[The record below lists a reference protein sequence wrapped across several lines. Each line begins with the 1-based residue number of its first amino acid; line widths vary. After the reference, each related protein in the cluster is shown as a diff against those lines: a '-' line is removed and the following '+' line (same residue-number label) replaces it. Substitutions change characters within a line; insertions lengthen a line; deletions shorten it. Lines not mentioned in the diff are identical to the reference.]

1 MSRRSAWLLVVIA
14 AVLASAAGLDNGF
27 AYDDLVV
34 IADNASVHALRWPWE
49 YFGESYW
56 GPARGDDLYRPLAV
70 LGFSVQWAIGGGT
83 PFVFHLANVVLY
95 GLSALAVLA
104 LASELMPPRAA
115 LLGALVFAVHPV
127 HVEAVGNVVG
137 QSELITAVLVLLAI
151 TQYVRD
157 RKVGALRRR
166 SAVIIAVLYALA
178 LFVKEHAIVLP
189 ALLVAAELALT
200 PTVFMARRESG
211 EQGARRMR
219 SLLLALTLIAAAY
232 LTVRFVVIGAVT
244 GDAAHPGLVGI
255 GAAGRAWVML
265 ALLPEV
271 ARLMLWPARLYA
283 DYSPQLVAIHATPSA
298 AHILGAL
305 VLLAWITIVAV
316 SWRRSRLFVFLG
328 AWFPITLLLASN
340 VLVPTGVLIA
350 ERTLFLPSVGMAL
363 ALGAAFA
370 VAWPT
375 RSETP
380 TASLRQRWFSAGRM
394 AVCTVLALG
403 ALRSSSRQSA
413 WEDNAAVISTMV
425 AEAPELFRGHL
436 LLGET
441 FAVNGD
447 MYRAEPS
454 LRRAVELYPGFPV
467 AQIDFALSL
476 REVGRCEE
484 ALSHFDAGLAL
495 DPRSQVAQ
503 VNRALCLLQLRRL
516 REARQRAVEGLAE
529 GVSPSAFQLIKWTA
543 DSLMTVT
550 DSVDSRNLFA
560 RSGRRFDRSD
570 KPVNLQVRFVLMP
583 QNPAVGN
590 LQGSSRSETEVKPK

>member
-151 TQYVRD
+151 TVYVRD

-283 DYSPQLVAIHATPSA
+283 DYSPQRVAIHATPSA
-298 AHILGAL
+298 AHNPGAL

-350 ERTLFLPSVGMAL
+350 ERTLFLPSVGVAL

-380 TASLRQRWFSAGRM
+380 TAFLRQRWLSAGRM

-476 REVGRCEE
+476 RGVGRCEE

-495 DPRSQVAQ
+495 DPRSQVAR
-503 VNRALCLLQLRRL
+503 VHRALCLLQLRRL

-529 GVSPSAFQLIKWTA
+529 GVSPSAFRLVKWTA